1 MPDSERIFTGVKFA
15 VDLVHVQT
23 RGGRS
28 VQREL
33 VVHPGAVVIL
43 GILDDGRMVLIRNRR
58 FAVGQTLL
66 ELPAGTLEPGEDP
79 AVCAGRELIEETG
92 YEASRIQPLCR
103 FFTSPGI
110 CTEEMHAFVAT
121 GLRHVGQALE
131 ETEQIIVVPTP
142 PEEVLA
148 MIHRNEIRDGKTIA
162 TVLHHHLFHAN
173 EPRA

>member
-1 MPDSERIFTGVKFA
+1 MPQPNRIFEGVKFA
-15 VDLVHVQT
+15 VELVQIDTH
-23 RGGRS
+23 GGKT

-43 GILDDGRMVLIRNRR
+43 GILDDGRILLIRNRR

-92 YEASRIQPLCR
+92 YEASRIEPLCR
-103 FFTSPGI
+103 FYTSPGI

-121 GLRHVGQALE
+121 GLKHVGQALE
-131 ETEQIIVVPTP
+131 ETEQITVAPTP

-148 MIHRNEIRDGKTIA
+148 MIEHNEIRDGKTIA
-162 TVLHHHLFHAN
+162 AVLHHHTFGRGLCN
-173 EPRA
+173 D

>member
-1 MPDSERIFTGVKFA
+1 MSQSKRVFEGVKFA
-15 VDLVHVQT
+15 VDLVQVATH
-23 RGGRS
+23 GGGT

-43 GILDDGRMVLIRNRR
+43 GVLDDGRIVLIRNRR
-58 FAVGQTLL
+58 FAIGQTLL

-92 YEASRIQPLCR
+92 YEASRIEPLCR

-131 ETEQIIVVPTP
+131 ETEHITVVPTP
-142 PEEVLA
+142 PEEVLR
-148 MIHRNEIRDGKTIA
+148 MIQHNEIRDGKTIA
-162 TVLHHHLFHAN
+162 TVLFHHAL
-173 EPRA
+173 ERD

>member
-1 MPDSERIFTGVKFA
+1 MPENQRIFTGVKFA
-15 VDLVHVQT
+15 VDLVQAPT
-23 RGGRS
+23 RDGGS

-43 GILDDGRMVLIRNRR
+43 GVLDDGRIVLIRNRR
-58 FAVGQTLL
+58 FAVAQTLL

-92 YEASRIQPLCR
+92 YEASHIEPLCR

-110 CTEEMHAFVAT
+110 CTEQMHAFVAT

-131 ETEQIIVVPTP
+131 ETEQITVVPTP

-148 MIHRNEIRDGKTIA
+148 MIQRNEIRDGKTIA
-162 TVLHHHLFHAN
+162 AVLHHHVFGK
-173 EPRA
+173 R